1 MSKPISIPRRPVIV
15 LTNDDG
21 YGAPGLEAMAEAL
34 GGWATVVVIAPE
46 REQSA
51 CSHKFTL
58 GRALRLRRE
67 GEGRFTLDGT
77 PADCV
82 YVGVHGGARVVP
94 RRPDLVVSG
103 LNAGLNLGLDTYYS
117 GTVAGAREAAM
128 RGIPG
133 LAVSADVG
141 ADVKRA
147 AGVCAELAF
156 RFLEVMRGRPEPIVL
171 NVNVPRGGT
180 WAFRRT
186 RLGRRAY
193 GEGVEFRRDPRGR
206 EYLWLGGPGG
216 VQDDSTPGTD
226 THAIHEGE
234 IGVTHLPLV
243 PGDDPSDAIVD
254 EVLSEVR
261 RVDPRE
267 QEGSLA

>member
-1 MSKPISIPRRPVIV
+1 VNKSTPQRPVIV

-21 YGAPGLEAMAEAL
+21 YGAPGLEAMVEAL
-34 GGWATVVVIAPE
+34 CGRGTVVVIAPE

-58 GRALRLRRE
+58 GRALRLGRV

-82 YVGVHGGARVVP
+82 YLGAYGGARVVP

-133 LAVSADVG
+133 MAVSAEPGTDL
-141 ADVKRA
+141 KRA
-147 AGVCAELAF
+147 AVVCADLAF
-156 RFLEVMRGRPEPIVL
+156 RFLDVVRDRPEALVL
-171 NVNVPRGGT
+171 NVNVPRGGS

-193 GEGVEFRRDPRGR
+193 GEGVEYRRDPRGR
-206 EYLWLGGPGG
+206 EYMWLGGPGG
-216 VQDDSTPGTD
+216 AQDDSTPGTD
-226 THAIHEGE
+226 THAIHQGE

-254 EVLSEVR
+254 EVLSNVQPMNSR
-261 RVDPRE
+261 DR
-267 QEGSLA
+267 EGSLA